1 MANTAPGFEKALE
14 SEFEKHFD
22 LPTIRR
28 VPADRP
34 FTWLAQGFRDMRG
47 NLVESLA
54 YGVILSAIGWAI
66 WTYTAGRPQQFTASI
81 TGFFLLA
88 PLLAAGLYE
97 ISRRH
102 ELGKDTGFG
111 ESLQGWRR
119 SGGALAQFGL
129 ELVIV
134 AIFWERLSA
143 ILFAL
148 FYNGAVPNLGSFYR
162 DLFLSGDYW
171 RLLAVYAAVGGVLA
185 IVVFV
190 LSAISIP
197 MLLDRNVDI
206 YTDGD
211 QPGRS
216 RAQHPRHGGL
226 GAPDR
231 GADRSRLRHAVAR
244 NDRDI
249 SSAGSRDLA
258 CVSRFGSER
267 LSFHVPARFLVTG
280 SLELRS

>member
-1 MANTAPGFEKALE
+1 MANTGPGLEKSLE
-14 SEFEKHFD
+14 SEIERHFD
-22 LPTIRR
+22 LPAIRR
-28 VPADRP
+28 VPATQP
-34 FTWLAQGFRDMRG
+34 FAWLAAGFRDLHG

-54 YGVILSAIGWAI
+54 YGTIVAAIGWAI
-66 WTYTAGRPQQFTASI
+66 WTYAAGRPQPFTASI

-102 ELGKDTGFG
+102 ELGLDTGFG

-119 SGGALAQFGL
+119 SGGALAEYGL

-148 FYNGAVPNLGSFYR
+148 LYQGAVPNLDAFYA
-162 DLFLSGDYW
+162 DLFLSGSYW
-171 RLLAVYAAVGGVLA
+171 QLIVVYLAVGGVLA

-197 MLLDRNVDI
+197 MLLDRDVDI
-206 YTDGD
+206 YTAMATSLVAV
-211 QPGRS
+211 GRNLPAMAVWAILIVVLS
-216 RAQHPRHGGL
+216 AIGFATFMLAMIPIFPVL
-226 GAPDR
+226 G
-231 GADRSRLRHAVAR
+231 HATWHAY
-244 NDRDI
+244 
-249 SSAGSRDLA
+249 RDL
-258 CVSRFGSER
+258 
-267 LSFHVPARFLVTG
+267 T
-280 SLELRS
+280 RSP

>member
-1 MANTAPGFEKALE
+1 MEKTEPGPEKALE
-14 SEFEKHFD
+14 SEIERHFD
-22 LPTIRR
+22 LPPIRR
-28 VPADRP
+28 VPATRP
-34 FTWLAQGFRDMRG
+34 FVWLARGCRDLHG

-54 YGVILSAIGWAI
+54 YGAIVAAIGWAI
-66 WTYTAGRPQQFTASI
+66 WTYAAGRPQPFTASI

-102 ELGKDTGFG
+102 ELGLDTGFG

-119 SGGALAQFGL
+119 SGGALAEYGL

-148 FYNGAVPNLGSFYR
+148 LYQGAVPNLDAFYA
-162 DLFLSGDYW
+162 DLFLSGNYW
-171 RLLAVYAAVGGVLA
+171 QLLVVYLAVGGVLA

-197 MLLDRNVDI
+197 MLLDRDVDI
-206 YTDGD
+206 YTAMAASLVAV
-211 QPGRS
+211 GRNLPAMAVWAILIVVLS
-216 RAQHPRHGGL
+216 AIGFATFMLAMIPIFPVL
-226 GAPDR
+226 G
-231 GADRSRLRHAVAR
+231 HATWHAY
-244 NDRDI
+244 
-249 SSAGSRDLA
+249 RDL
-258 CVSRFGSER
+258 
-267 LSFHVPARFLVTG
+267 T
-280 SLELRS
+280 RSA